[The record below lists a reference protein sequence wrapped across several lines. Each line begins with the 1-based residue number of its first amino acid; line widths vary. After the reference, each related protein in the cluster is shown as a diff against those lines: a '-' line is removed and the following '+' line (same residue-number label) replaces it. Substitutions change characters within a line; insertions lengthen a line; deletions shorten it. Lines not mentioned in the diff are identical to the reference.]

1 MLPVTTPSSWRHPWG
16 HRGAEIPSHSSA
28 TRYSGPA
35 LLFHLGGVQQGPRRG
50 SHTRHV
56 HPPASPEDG
65 LKGRQRETGGEDVK
79 QGLITLEAG
88 SGRIFMTKIKIH
100 PSHQEPGKVQV
111 ELKKK
116 KNQETSQPDDQMSEL
131 SDTISRWSDNSP
143 HNNPSTSGYEF

>member
-79 QGLITLEAG
+79 QGLITLEA
-88 SGRIFMTKIKIH
+88 FMTKIKIH

-116 KNQETSQPDDQMSEL
+116 KIKKHHNLMTRCQNYLTRFPGGQITVLIITLLQADMS
-131 SDTISRWSDNSP
+131 SN
-143 HNNPSTSGYEF
+143 